1 MKIQTEQFGKLELED
16 NRLLTF
22 ERGIPGFEQETNF
35 VLLPADPAGDSPFF
49 FLQSTE
55 HAAISFFMADP
66 FVFLPDYEVKLD
78 DTLTGQLKLDDPSDA
93 IVLVTVTPNKQIGDA
108 TANLKAPVVINNKQQ
123 LGKQIVLNNS
133 NYQVKHPLFQQAAR
147 QV

>member
-1 MKIQTEQFGKLELED
+1 MKIQTEQFGELELAD

-22 ERGIPGFEQETNF
+22 ERGIPGFEEETKF
-35 VLLPADPAGDSPFF
+35 VLLPADPSGDSPFF

-66 FVFLPDYEVKLD
+66 FFFLPEYEVKLD
-78 DTLTGQLKLDDPSDA
+78 DALTGQLKLEDPSDA

-123 LGKQIVLNNS
+123 LGKQIVLNNP